1 MSMLSALDVID
12 RIRSRLKDD
21 NYDNLR
27 FSTNEIIDAIN
38 TTCTALILEFKLNK
52 FKRNEL
58 ISPKNPYI
66 QCHYL
71 LGVEEAFFNAKY
83 LERRTSVPQQEGQDL
98 ALLIEGD
105 KISVTPFKA
114 GFLSVVYN
122 YYDPVSGEDEY
133 LPMPDLSMNALVYG
147 SLGLLLEI
155 PTDEQNMQKIA
166 VIKNLYKEAKNV
178 LALYLNNL
186 YSNKNLYSKVVR
198 V

>member
-1 MSMLSALDVID
+1 MLSALDVID

-21 NYDNLR
+21 NYENLR

-52 FKRNEL
+52 FKRSEFL
-58 ISPKNPYI
+58 MEKNPHI
-66 QCHYL
+66 QCPYL
-71 LGVEEAFFNAKY
+71 LGVEEAYFNGRH
-83 LERRTSVPQQEGQDL
+83 LEKRVSVPEQEGGDL

-105 KISVTPFKA
+105 RVSITPFRA

-122 YYDPVSGEDEY
+122 YYDPISAEDGY
-133 LPMPDLSMNALVYG
+133 LPMPDLSINALVYG

-166 VIKNLYKEAKNV
+166 VIKNLYKEAKNM

-186 YSNKNLYSKVVR
+186 YSNKNLSSKVVR

>member
-1 MSMLSALDVID
+1 MLSILDVID

-38 TTCTALILEFKLNK
+38 TTCTTLILEFKLNK
-52 FKRNEL
+52 FKRSEL
-58 ISPKNPYI
+58 LTKQTPFI

-71 LGVEEAFFNAKY
+71 LGVEEALFNTKP
-83 LERRTSVPQQEGQDL
+83 LERRVSVPQNGGEL
-98 ALLIEGD
+98 CLLIQGD
-105 KISVTPFKA
+105 KISVTPFVS

-122 YYDPVSGEDEY
+122 YYDPLTDAEGF
-133 LPMPDLSMNALVYG
+133 LPLPDLSTNALVYG

-166 VIKNLYKEAKNV
+166 VIKNLHKEAKNV
-178 LALYLNNL
+178 LALYLNSL
-186 YSNKNLYSKVVR
+186 YSSKNYHSRVVR